1 MPEADDLALLTGA
14 AREAGQ
20 IALRYWR
27 NDPEHW
33 EKPGEQGPVSEADL
47 AVNAALS
54 ARLRTARPGYG
65 WLSEETPDDPSRLGC
80 ASVFIVDPIDGT
92 RAFLA
97 REECFAISLAVVRD
111 GRPVVGVVFLP
122 ALDRLYAASVDGPA
136 TCNGTGITC
145 SNRDKLTGAD
155 VLTTRASLDPAQWPG
170 GVPGITRSF
179 RASLAYRFCLAA
191 EGRHDAMLTLRD
203 AWEWDIAAGA
213 LIAMRAGCVVTDRL
227 GHPLRFNAPHPR
239 AQGTIAANPA
249 LSAQFL
255 QALGN

>member
-1 MPEADDLALLTGA
+1 LPEADDLALLTGA
-14 AREAGQ
+14 SREAGQ

-65 WLSEETPDDPSRLGC
+65 WLS
-80 ASVFIVDPIDGT
+80 GT

-111 GRPVVGVVFLP
+111 HQPVVGVVFLP

-179 RASLAYRFCLAA
+179 RASLAYRLCLAA